1 MNSSGILNRRG
12 FIYLL
17 LIVGITTLIILNFW
31 GWFLVRGLEDRIAV
45 QLGNQL
51 QQTAELYARD
61 IGARYLTSNISA
73 LSPAEEP
80 LNTSLPIALYDYKRQ
95 AELQTIFVA
104 ALDKRFSIDDR
115 LSPGSSDILDSF
127 LINDSLFSLATVGAG
142 AATEMSELSGEYFLT
157 AYAPVFNEFDEVTG
171 ILILEA
177 PATLFTTL
185 RFFRRN
191 LIFMGIGGL
200 LLIALFAGIIML
212 AIRRLLGI
220 ERELTAKTRLA
231 HLGQM
236 AAMVAHEIRNPLS
249 IIKGSADVLRKK
261 YAKAEDELF
270 DFIPD
275 EIDRLNRLVN
285 DFLQFARKREPDF
298 SSVKPAEVLASLS
311 DQMQDPRIEVEAAS
325 NAAIQLDA
333 DAFRQVMLNIIENAR
348 QATPENGRIV
358 VSCKENPRT
367 KRMAIEVKDNGAGMD
382 EETLAQ
388 VFDPFFSTRATGS
401 GLGMAITRQLIEQM
415 NGSISVESTPGSGT
429 VVHMEFPG

>member
-17 LIVGITTLIILNFW
+17 LVVGITTLIILNFW
-31 GWFLVRGLEDRIAV
+31 GWFLVRGLEDRIAI

-51 QQTAELYARD
+51 RQTAELYARD
-61 IGARYLTSNISA
+61 IGARYLTSNIST
-73 LSPAEEP
+73 LSPADEP

-104 ALDKRFSIDDR
+104 ALDRRFSIDDR
-115 LSPGSSDILDSF
+115 LSPGSSDVLESF
-127 LINDSLFSLATVGAG
+127 LINDSLFSLATVGAD
-142 AATEMSELSGEYFLT
+142 ATTEMSELSGEYFLT
-157 AYAPVFNEFDEVTG
+157 AYAPIFNEFDEVTG
-171 ILILEA
+171 VLILEA

-185 RFFRRN
+185 RFFRQN
-191 LIFMGIGGL
+191 LTLMGIGGI
-200 LLIALFAGIIML
+200 LLIALFAAIIML

-261 YAKAEDELF
+261 YAKTEDELF

-298 SSVKPAEVLASLS
+298 SSVQPAEVLRSLS
-311 DQMQDPRIEVEAAS
+311 EQMQDPRINFTTDS
-325 NAAIQLDA
+325 DKSIQLDA

-348 QATPENGRIV
+348 QATPDNGVIEIC
-358 VSCKENPRT
+358 CKEQQRPQ
-367 KRMAIEVKDNGAGMD
+367 RMRIEVKDNGVGMD
-382 EETLAQ
+382 AETLAQ
-388 VFDPFFSTRATGS
+388 IFDPFFSTRATGS

-415 NGSISVESTPGSGT
+415 KGEITVESKPGDGT
-429 VVHMEFPG
+429 VVRMEFSG